1 MEYAERQLQS
11 YYRILAFN
19 AVRKESEIQIPETM
33 IDDEM
38 NSIFHDAI
46 HENNLEHMSMEE
58 FAKKFEI
65 SLDQM
70 KETYRKRAI
79 LNLENSLVH
88 IEIAKAENLTVS
100 ETELK
105 AEMEYELQRYQQ
117 TERKKIDPI
126 KLAQNLHYG
135 MLLNKAR
142 KFIVDN
148 AERSAVENITL
159 SKMEKLFSE
168 PLED

>member
-1 MEYAERQLQS
+1 
-11 YYRILAFN
+11 
-19 AVRKESEIQIPETM
+19 
-33 IDDEM
+33 
-38 NSIFHDAI
+38 
-46 HENNLEHMSMEE
+46 
-58 FAKKFEI
+58 
-65 SLDQM
+65 
-70 KETYRKRAI
+70 
-79 LNLENSLVH
+79 
-88 IEIAKAENLTVS
+88 
-100 ETELK
+100 
-105 AEMEYELQRYQQ
+105 RYQQ